1 MNFPEFNFVSSIV
14 SVLLTSTYLSANAF
28 PQQQLRVCFSLYAPF
43 VFQISNRSQEEIL
56 GVPLSFGEVAQ
67 NFAGYDIEL
76 LQAISLEL
84 LQNLTNTTSFYL
96 YGSDVECQYR
106 VRINDCQLGIG
117 AYAKTAARSSCG
129 KDCKLALSPEE
140 ASNRNICCLSF
151 SEWYVRDGYSV
162 VTRTSISDKDLLTS
176 IRENFTLAT
185 LSTFCVLVLL
195 LYVSGHLI
203 WLLERK
209 SNPDQFPWR
218 YHEGVDDGLWWSIVT
233 MTTVGYGDRVPVTMI
248 GRFLGVMWMII
259 GLVAF
264 GVYNGIISSTLTSL
278 NIEGTINPNI
288 VSSVSA
294 YVDSP
299 QYHPICTVQGIWTEY
314 LTEQGIEEDDL
325 VVAPSIEDCYR
336 QLNRSQVNSVF
347 YDRLGHVMHSE
358 NELYHLIM
366 PSNIGP
372 APLTA
377 IDPGVTINT
386 IFQTVRYAIALP
398 LNSPMKPMVD
408 ELLKQI
414 ADGKTVFD
422 SSLERF
428 QNGWTEGSATRMY
441 LIDSSKF
448 SPLYIEPTGLASRSG
463 SNDTTQIVII
473 AVTVIVSV
481 VYLFFQFRHS
491 IMGLKEIK
499 KKIGVEEQPAEVV
512 KSRSMHNDGQEGIEI
527 LRAVNDLRHEMEC
540 MKETMTSL
548 QWELVSLR
556 QAR

>member
-1 MNFPEFNFVSSIV
+1 
-14 SVLLTSTYLSANAF
+14 
-28 PQQQLRVCFSLYAPF
+28 
-43 VFQISNRSQEEIL
+43 
-56 GVPLSFGEVAQ
+56 
-67 NFAGYDIEL
+67 
-76 LQAISLEL
+76 
-84 LQNLTNTTSFYL
+84 
-96 YGSDVECQYR
+96 
-106 VRINDCQLGIG
+106 
-117 AYAKTAARSSCG
+117 
-129 KDCKLALSPEE
+129 
-140 ASNRNICCLSF
+140 
-151 SEWYVRDGYSV
+151 
-162 VTRTSISDKDLLTS
+162 
-176 IRENFTLAT
+176 
-185 LSTFCVLVLL
+185 
-195 LYVSGHLI
+195 
-203 WLLERK
+203 
-209 SNPDQFPWR
+209 
-218 YHEGVDDGLWWSIVT
+218 

-288 VSSVSA
+288 VSSVS
-294 YVDSP
+294 D
-299 QYHPICTVQGIWTEY
+299 WTEY

-499 KKIGVEEQPAEVV
+499 KKIGIEEQPAEVI